1 MNDEE
6 HTVSV
11 ILADGRKVEGIFSLS
26 EEREDVFLSFK
37 LLSRNLNARASDYF
51 EAMVGIRRELE
62 TDGIL
67 LHCYGASRSV
77 YPSGMGRD
85 MGAGLK
91 AYKLTIGKR
100 AKKEDL
106 VFIFDTGIDVEPAT
120 VSAQKEFYERWLKE
134 PTER

>member
-1 MNDEE
+1 MQERAI
-6 HTVSV
+6 
-11 ILADGRKVEGIFSLS
+11 ILKRWL
-26 EEREDVFLSFK
+26 
-37 LLSRNLNARASDYF
+37 
-51 EAMVGIRRELE
+51 GIRRELE
-62 TDGIL
+62 TDRIL
-67 LHCYGASRSV
+67 LHCYGASRNV

-100 AKKEDL
+100 ARMEDL
-106 VFIFDTGIDVEPAT
+106 VFIFDTGNDVEPAT